1 VNAIQTLR
9 PRVRALL
16 LDRAVILFGR
26 SMTVREIAAALDAR
40 EANVRRALCSRWF
53 EATADGLRTYRLTE
67 AGRAGT

>member
-40 EANVRRALCSRWF
+40 EANVRRVLAHRWF